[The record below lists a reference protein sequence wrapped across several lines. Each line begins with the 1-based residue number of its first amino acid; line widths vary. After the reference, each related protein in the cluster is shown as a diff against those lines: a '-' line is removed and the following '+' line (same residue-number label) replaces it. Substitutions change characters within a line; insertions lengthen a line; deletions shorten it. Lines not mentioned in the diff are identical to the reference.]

1 MTTAASPPG
10 AAFNEDGSGPP
21 SASKAGKYTSETVT
35 EQTMQIARN
44 TPNSVKNTTVVASS
58 STTA

>member
-1 MTTAASPPG
+1 
-10 AAFNEDGSGPP
+10 
-21 SASKAGKYTSETVT
+21 
-35 EQTMQIARN
+35 MQIARN